1 VFLVMH
7 TLSEIPS
14 THHEMPDG
22 KKEA

>member
-1 VFLVMH
+1 VFDVMH